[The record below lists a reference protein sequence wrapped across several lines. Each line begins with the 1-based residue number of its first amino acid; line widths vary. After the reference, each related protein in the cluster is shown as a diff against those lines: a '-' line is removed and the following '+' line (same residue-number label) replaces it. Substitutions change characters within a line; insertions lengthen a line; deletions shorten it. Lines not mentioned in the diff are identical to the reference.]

1 MGCGRP
7 QATLAYCDVA
17 AIELQLNEKL
27 DVLRLLIYTVPLYGD
42 QASRD
47 QVLATLQVLLTT
59 KSSDD
64 AVAAM
69 LETSVFQAV
78 CNWLSK
84 EITSIFKAET
94 GATTAPTNRFSLL
107 LWCYTVLSTAYR
119 FDGTAIAKTPQWPA
133 LVNSISLLVDS
144 LVDSTAGAKPALNKS
159 VTTNTRRA
167 IRNAPKL
174 IPALLKA
181 LTAGKSQQA
190 VMLGFVIAVA
200 QRIKSPKLAAES
212 KQAIVDSQVSRSF
225 YFDAK
230 VF

>member
-1 MGCGRP
+1 M
-7 QATLAYCDVA
+7 
-17 AIELQLNEKL
+17 
-27 DVLRLLIYTVPLYGD
+27 PLYGD

-47 QVLATLQVLLTT
+47 QVLATLQVLLTN
-59 KSSDD
+59 KASDD
-64 AVAAM
+64 AASAK
-69 LETSVFQAV
+69 LENSVFQAV

-84 EITSIFKAET
+84 EVATIFKAET
-94 GATTAPTNRFSLL
+94 GATTAPTNRYSLL

-119 FDGTAIAKTPQWPA
+119 FEGTAVAETPQWPA
-133 LVNSISLLVDS
+133 LVHSISLLVDS
-144 LVDSTAGAKPALNKS
+144 LVDSTAGAKPALSKS
-159 VTTNTRRA
+159 VVTNTRRA

-174 IPALLKA
+174 IPALLEA

-200 QRIKSPKLAAES
+200 QRIKSPKLATES
-212 KQAIVDSQVSRSF
+212 KQAVVDSQVSRAF